1 MKFVEI
7 LSAQGH
13 LAVEATHPTTLE
25 VTKEKNLTSKG
36 NCIIAVAA
44 SKGAADLNP
53 TFKQLIRNIET
64 RITVSIRVE
73 GLTANVTGWGDPR
86 LSLTHPRD
94 LVIRRSNYTC
104 PRTLMVKADSAAV
117 NLNRDLVKKL
127 RKPFSR
133 VEVRIEAEL

>member
-13 LAVEATHPTTLE
+13 LAVAATHPTTLE

-64 RITVSIRVE
+64 RITVLIRVE
-73 GLTANVTGWGDPR
+73 GLAANVTGWGDPR

-94 LVIRRSNYTC
+94 LVIRRSNYIC

-127 RKPFSR
+127 REPFSR